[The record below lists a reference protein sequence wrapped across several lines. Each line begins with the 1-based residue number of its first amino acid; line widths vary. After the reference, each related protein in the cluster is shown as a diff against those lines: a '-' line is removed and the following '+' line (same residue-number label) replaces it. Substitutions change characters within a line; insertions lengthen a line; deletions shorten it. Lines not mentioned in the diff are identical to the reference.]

1 MDWNK
6 ETILSFIGFIRERPA
21 IWNTQSRD
29 HKIKNKRHDA
39 LAEVAMLMGI
49 SIKEV
54 NVKWTIL
61 RNQFS
66 REKRKMM
73 GSSADSVYKTKWY
86 AYKEMED
93 LMSCNTPIVYINN
106 SERTTTPPP
115 PQRTPTPPRLL
126 TQALPSKPPLPKK
139 KKRETD
145 GQSSFYKEAV
155 ETLRV
160 IRERK
165 NISQNPADDL
175 TSFGLYIA
183 ARLRQYSPHLQCKA
197 SIDDSDS
204 PFSPDFKTTW
214 LSTAD
219 DQYEEMDNENSITH
233 TSDN

>member
-6 ETILSFIGFIRERPA
+6 ETILNFIKFIRERPA
-21 IWNTQSRD
+21 IWNTQSPD

-39 LAEVAMLMGI
+39 MVEVAMLMGI

-54 NVKWTIL
+54 NTKWTIL

-66 REKRKMM
+66 REKRKMT
-73 GSSADSVYKTKWY
+73 GSRADSVYKTKWY
-86 AYKEMED
+86 AYKEMEH
-93 LMSCNTPIVYINN
+93 LMACNTPIININN

-115 PQRTPTPPRLL
+115 PLTPP
-126 TQALPSKPPLPKK
+126 PKPPLPKK
-139 KKRETD
+139 KKTETD

-165 NISQNPADDL
+165 NTSRNPADDL
-175 TSFGLYIA
+175 TSFGLY
-183 ARLRQYSPHLQCKA
+183 RVSRNVTSSRNWVL

-204 PFSPDFKTTW
+204 PFPTAFKLTRRF
-214 LSTAD
+214 STAD
-219 DQYEEMDNENSITH
+219 DQCEEMINENS
-233 TSDN
+233 